1 MKGYFPDESII
12 VKYFYNQVDIY
23 KGLLQPNNFVCTF
36 PFWEKMILKGILFIY
51 NVAPIPYL
59 NFRHVKSGGKGHCI
73 LASKLSFMSSPIAI
87 HTHLVDLQLNLK
99 KETDID
105 FIACPAF
112 YTICN
117 ANGYGQHLTLCLV
130 FR

>member
-1 MKGYFPDESII
+1 MQIWHGITLFLSNITPFHKIFVAQRVHLKGYFPDESII

-59 NFRHVKSGGKGHCI
+59 NLRHVKSGGKDTVFWLQSCHSRGHLLLFKHTLLI
-73 LASKLSFMSSPIAI
+73 FSS
-87 HTHLVDLQLNLK
+87 TLK
-99 KETDID
+99 KRLI
-105 FIACPAF
+105 
-112 YTICN
+112 
-117 ANGYGQHLTLCLV
+117 
-130 FR
+130 